1 MESKPQT
8 VQLRYIEMMDTVLT
22 HTVSF
27 LGVAILVA
35 IIARRMRLPYTVG
48 LVLTGIGLAVA
59 GLETGAVLTHDF
71 IFEVVLP
78 PLLFEA
84 ALSIRWRELRQ
95 DMLPVVV
102 LSTLGVVISAVV
114 VATGMV
120 KFLAW
125 PAAPALGFGV
135 LIAATDPIAVLAMF
149 KDTGIKGRLRLLVES
164 ESLFNDGVAA
174 VLFALVLTWAQ
185 ATDGSQLGTVSVG
198 RTLAFMTG
206 GGILVGVAVARQL
219 IRSLDGLLTIWWK
232 LH

>member
-1 MESKPQT
+1 
-8 VQLRYIEMMDTVLT
+8 MDTVLT
-22 HTVSF
+22 HTISL
-27 LGVAILVA
+27 LGAAVIVA

-48 LVLTGIGLAVA
+48 LVLTGQGLAVA
-59 GLETGAVLTHDF
+59 GLETGVMLTHDF
-71 IFEVVLP
+71 IFEVILP

-114 VATGMV
+114 VAAGMV

-125 PAAPALGFGV
+125 PAAPAVVFGV

-149 KDTGIKGRLRLLVES
+149 KDTGIKGRRRLLVES

-174 VLFALVLTWAQ
+174 VLFALVLTWALKW
-185 ATDGSQLGTVSVG
+185 TPILGPEAKLEKGRSV
-198 RTLAFMTG
+198 
-206 GGILVGVAVARQL
+206 
-219 IRSLDGLLTIWWK
+219 
-232 LH
+232 